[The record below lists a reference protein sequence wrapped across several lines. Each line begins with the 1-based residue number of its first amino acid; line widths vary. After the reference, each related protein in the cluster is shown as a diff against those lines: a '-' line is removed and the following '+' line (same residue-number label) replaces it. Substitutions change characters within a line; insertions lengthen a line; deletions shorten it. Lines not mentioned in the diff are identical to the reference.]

1 MKTFKDPSR
10 KLAACADRARRLEE
24 RWQALCDRHL
34 PLAPED
40 SVWRY
45 HHAAN
50 PEAPTQGWKLHL
62 SATLLNAC
70 DVLERVAP
78 FLAARSIPYKA
89 PRSLQELIK
98 INSGLYY
105 GYSQVGKIITVY
117 PPTTEEAVRL
127 ARELRRLTGR
137 VSAPAVPFDRRFG
150 GNVYY
155 RFGAFAHMEVEH
167 ADGRRAPAIRD
178 PDGRLVPDARYAEDA
193 RPEWVS
199 DPFTAARP
207 RGPRPR
213 AAGPDA
219 SSFRVF
225 RALVQRGKGGVYQA
239 VDLRGDAPR
248 LCLLKE
254 GRRDGELGWDG
265 RDGARRV
272 RHEERVISS
281 LLAAGVDAPRIYSSF
296 YLSGNYYLVTEFIEG
311 ESLHSLLARRERR
324 MPVPVALR
332 YGLRLSEIFRGLHA
346 AGWVWRDCKP
356 ANILV
361 TPEGRLRPIDF
372 EGACPARRPD
382 PLYWGTPGFTPPEW
396 RERDFSPRAS
406 TSGDVYALGSVLYL
420 LLTGRVPEASEPAP
434 VESLRGDVPA
444 AVRALVT
451 RLLDR
456 DPDSRP
462 RAEEVV
468 RELEAALSSPD
479 RVRPAVGRSSR
490 EPVSAAAATGG

>member
-1 MKTFKDPSR
+1 MNTSKDPTR
-10 KLAACADRARRLEE
+10 KSDACVDRARGLEE
-24 RWQALCDRHL
+24 RWQTLCDRHL

-45 HHAAN
+45 YHVEDPA
-50 PEAPTQGWKLHL
+50 APTQGWKLHV
-62 SATLLNAC
+62 SATVLNAC
-70 DVLERVAP
+70 EVLERVAP
-78 FLAARSIPYKA
+78 FLAARSVPYKA
-89 PRSLQELIK
+89 PRSLAELMK

-117 PPTTEEAVRL
+117 PPTPEAAVGL
-127 ARELRRLTGR
+127 ARELRGLTGR
-137 VSAPAVPFDRRFG
+137 MPAPAVPFDQRFG

-155 RFGAFAHMEVEH
+155 RFGAFAYTEMEHE
-167 ADGRRAPAIRD
+167 DGRRSPAIRD
-178 PDGRLVPDARYAEDA
+178 PDGRLVPDARDSADA
-193 RPEWVS
+193 KPDWVT
-199 DPFTAARP
+199 DPFAAR
-207 RGPRPR
+207 RRR
-213 AAGPDA
+213 APARRAPGPDA

-254 GRRDGELGWDG
+254 GRKNGELGWDG

-296 YLSGNYYLVTEFIEG
+296 RLGGNYYLVTEFIEG

-324 MPVPVALR
+324 MPVRLALR
-332 YGLRLSEIFRGLHA
+332 YGLRLSEIFRRLHA

-361 TPEGRLRPIDF
+361 TPDGRLRPIDF
-372 EGACPARRPD
+372 EGACPTRRPD

-396 RERDFSPRAS
+396 REFSPRAC
-406 TSGDVYALGSVLYL
+406 TSGDMYALGSVLYL
-420 LLTGRVPEASEPAP
+420 LLTGRVPEAADPAP
-434 VESLRGDVPA
+434 VESLRGGVPA
-444 AVRALVT
+444 AVRALVM
-451 RLLDR
+451 RLLDPC
-456 DPDSRP
+456 PDSRP
-462 RAEEVV
+462 RAEEVSG
-468 RELEAALSSPD
+468 ELEAALSSAD
-479 RVRPAVGRSSR
+479 RVRPALGRPPR
-490 EPVSAAAATGG
+490 VNAMAATGG